1 MPRQSTVTE
10 IRLNNIKGCLTPALM
25 LLKELNDA
33 FGPPFI
39 QPIANTIES
48 LIDMVQNVKRNKD
61 DCAQLMESIHPVLYA
76 IINLYLKAETVES
89 LSPEM
94 LDNIGKF
101 METLHK
107 IYTFLEGQ
115 QDGNRIKYLFRNN
128 EVHKLFRDCHAGLD
142 QAVEVFEVTTRPLWV
157 NDIDVMKKTAQLM
170 HKQLFELIQTLSDS
184 STNSNR
190 SSFNLIFNAA
200 FKAQDLLWSSIGGGD
215 HHEMLN
221 QESPRIAI
229 LGGGGMGKTSLAKA
243 ILHYPQTL
251 EKFQHRFFVSAEAA
265 TTSIELAAL
274 IGLHVGL
281 KPGTDLTRPV
291 VQYLSQKPS
300 CLLILDNL
308 ETVWEPM
315 QSRGGIEEF
324 LSLLTEPW
332 FHFCITDFY
341 QITMRGAERPGKV
354 HWTHPF
360 LLPLQPLSA
369 EAAQQTFM
377 DITDNVYIKED
388 MEQILQFTDNMPL
401 AVDLI
406 AHLADYEGLSNVL
419 TRWQTERTSLLSLG
433 YDRKSNVDVSISLSL
448 SSPRITS
455 ESKKLLS
462 LLSILP
468 DGLSDG
474 ELIQYKLPIHNILS
488 CKSALLATSLAYQ
501 DGNRRLRSL
510 MPMREH
516 VQKFLPPSP
525 ALVQCLSKRFY
536 ALLELYQKFD
546 GEQLG
551 PVINQITLNLANF
564 HQVLQQG
571 LCNHTP
577 DLGITIHNISS
588 LNSFYRLTGR
598 GYTGLLD
605 SILPI
610 LPGLDDPQLQ
620 LYFTTEVLKS
630 IAYYPSLDREQFIAQ
645 ALNVIEH
652 INNPLL
658 ECKFYLAAG
667 IYFLNHTS
675 NISQAMQFYE
685 KALELSMSCRD
696 TNEQCGT
703 LISIAL
709 LIYKAGDYCTAQ
721 AHIAEALQLLKLVP
735 NLFQEARAL
744 WIGAV
749 CSTHLGNFLQAM
761 DNLHRGR
768 ILLGICGLTGGKLDH
783 IMIIQQGEIHILKS
797 EYAQARSINSQIV
810 ANISPDQDTYT
821 YAISLLNIVHIDT
834 IYGDMQDVYHKLNQ
848 AKEMFNKLAG
858 SREIICCN
866 MTEADIELRE
876 KKFDLAKIRF
886 RECLH
891 SALGTDNEV
900 QSFCLERLADITAWP
915 SSEWEFKWPV
925 TYLGYAYKRKD
936 QLALHKALLCLGD
949 VFIVN
954 KDGKTAENLYMLAL
968 EGFTQMDV
976 HRSRAQCM
984 IHLGDYANKQGHTSK
999 AISLWQTAQPLFER
1013 SLQATDVT
1021 QIDMRLSAAE
1031 KRDQEA
1037 LTTLTAPDQWLNTGS
1052 SEIQQVE
1059 KTTLQQSQL
1068 QSNLVP
1074 GTGTATSIFFR
1085 ELDIKTSKFFF
1096 LLVPVHLNIC
1106 RKNPIRLASGSD
1118 VFQAVSR
1125 SYATTSLAAHDLGY
1139 GKQFQGSRMPDNL
1152 DASRNPLQAICVRVM
1167 PFNGP
1172 PAML

>member
-10 IRLNNIKGCLTPALM
+10 IRLNNIKGCLTPALT
-25 LLKELNDA
+25 LLKGLNGA

-48 LIDMVQNVKRNKD
+48 LINMVQNVKRNKD
-61 DCAQLMESIHPVLYA
+61 ECAQLMENIHPVLYA
-76 IINLYLKAETVES
+76 IINLHLKAETVES

-115 QDGNRIKYLFRNN
+115 QDGNRFKYLFRNN
-128 EVHKLFRDCHAGLD
+128 EVQKLFRDCHAGLN

-170 HKQLFELIQTLSDS
+170 HEELFELIQTLSDS

-190 SSFNLIFNAA
+190 SSVYQSGNESKNSSTSFSMLPPKPKIFYGRQSEVETIMKMLI
-200 FKAQDLLWSSIGGGD
+200 
-215 HHEMLN
+215 

-281 KPGTDLTRPV
+281 NPGTDLTSPV

-324 LSLLTEPW
+324 LLLLTEVK
-332 FHFCITDFY
+332 HLALL
-341 QITMRGAERPGKV
+341 ITMRGAERPGKV
-354 HWTHPF
+354 HWTRPF

-377 DITDNVYIKED
+377 DITDNAYTKED

-419 TRWQTERTSLLSLG
+419 ARWQTERTSLLTLG
-433 YDRKSNVDVSISLSL
+433 YDRKSNMDVSISLSL

-455 ESKKLLS
+455 ESKELLS

-474 ELIQYKLPIHNILS
+474 ELVQYKLPIHNILS
-488 CKSALLATSLAYQ
+488 CKSALLATSLVYQ
-501 DGNRRLRSL
+501 DSNRRLRSL

-516 VQKFLPPSP
+516 VQKFLPPSLV
-525 ALVQCLSKRFY
+525 LVQCLHKQLY
-536 ALLELYQKFD
+536 ALLKLYQKYD

-551 PVINQITLNLANF
+551 PVINQIKLNLANF

-571 LCNHTP
+571 LYNHTP
-577 DLGITIHNISS
+577 DLGITIHSILS
-588 LNSFYRLTGR
+588 LNSFYRVTGR

-610 LPGLDDPQLQ
+610 LPELNDPQLQ
-620 LYFTTEVLKS
+620 LHFIIEVLMS
-630 IAYYPSLDREQFIAQ
+630 YEYYPSLNRAQFIMQ
-645 ALNVIEH
+645 APSMLEH

-658 ECKFYLAAG
+658 ECKFYFAAG
-667 IYFLNHTS
+667 IHTS
-675 NISQAMQFYE
+675 FCRSDIPQAMQFFN
-685 KALELSMSCRD
+685 KALDLSRSCRD
-696 TNEQCGT
+696 TNEQCSV
-703 LISIAL
+703 LIRIAQL
-709 LIYKAGDYCTAQ
+709 KYSTGDYCTAQ
-721 AHIAEALQLLKLVP
+721 AHIAEALQLLKSAP
-735 NLFQEARAL
+735 NLIQETRAL
-744 WIGAV
+744 YIEAV
-749 CSTHLGNFLQAM
+749 CSTCLGNFLQAM
-761 DNLHRGR
+761 NSLHRGR
-768 ILLGICGLTGGKLDH
+768 LILGVCGLAGGDMDH
-783 IMIIQQGEIHILKS
+783 RLAIQQGEIYLLKS
-797 EYAQARSINSQIV
+797 EYAQARSIYSQILATV
-810 ANISPDQDTYT
+810 SPDQT
-821 YAISLLNIVHIDT
+821 AFIHAMLLLNIAHIDT
-834 IYGDMQDVYHKLNQ
+834 MCGDMRDVYHKLNQ
-848 AKEMFNKLAG
+848 AKEIFKKFAD
-858 SREIICCN
+858 SRGIICCN
-866 MTEADIELRE
+866 TTEAHIELRE

-886 RECLH
+886 QECLH
-891 SALGTDNEV
+891 SAPGKDNQV
-900 QSFCLERLADITAWP
+900 GSLCLERLADITAWP
-915 SSEWEFKWPV
+915 SSKWQFRWPV
-925 TYLGYAYKRKD
+925 TYLGYAYKTKD
-936 QLALHKALLCLGD
+936 KFALHKALLCLGD
-949 VFIVN
+949 VFIIN

-976 HRSRAQCM
+976 HCSQAQCM
-984 IHLGDYANKQGHTSK
+984 IRLGDLANEQGHISK
-999 AISLWQTAQPLFER
+999 AISLWQTARPLFER

-1021 QIDMRLSAAE
+1021 QIDVRLSAAE
-1031 KRDQEA
+1031 KCDQKA
-1037 LTTLTAPDQWLNTGS
+1037 LTTLTAPDQWLNMGS

-1059 KTTLQQSQL
+1059 S
-1068 QSNLVP
+1068 
-1074 GTGTATSIFFR
+1074 A
-1085 ELDIKTSKFFF
+1085 
-1096 LLVPVHLNIC
+1096 HLE
-1106 RKNPIRLASGSD
+1106 GSEG
-1118 VFQAVSR
+1118 VVSV
-1125 SYATTSLAAHDLGY
+1125 L
-1139 GKQFQGSRMPDNL
+1139 MP
-1152 DASRNPLQAICVRVM
+1152 C
-1167 PFNGP
+1167 
-1172 PAML
+1172 

>member
-10 IRLNNIKGCLTPALM
+10 IRLKNIKGCLTPALT

-33 FGPPFI
+33 FAPPFI
-39 QPIANTIES
+39 RPIANTIES
-48 LIDMVQNVKRNKD
+48 LLDMVQNVKRNKD
-61 DCAQLMESIHPVLYA
+61 ECAQLMENIHPVLYA
-76 IINLYLKAETVES
+76 IINLHLKAETVES

-115 QDGNRIKYLFRNN
+115 QDGNRFKYLFRNN
-128 EVHKLFRDCHAGLD
+128 ELQKLFRDCHAGLD

-170 HKQLFELIQTLSDS
+170 HEELLELIQTLSDS
-184 STNSNR
+184 STNSNG
-190 SSFNLIFNAA
+190 SSPKIFYGRQLEVETIM
-200 FKAQDLLWSSIGGGD
+200 K
-215 HHEMLN
+215 MLN

-281 KPGTDLTRPV
+281 NPGTDLTRPV

-308 ETVWEPM
+308 ETVWEPI

-324 LSLLTEPW
+324 LSLLTEVK
-332 FHFCITDFY
+332 HLALLT
-341 QITMRGAERPGKV
+341 TMRGAERPGKV

-360 LLPLQPLSA
+360 LLPLQSLSA

-377 DITDNVYIKED
+377 DITDNAYKKED

-419 TRWQTERTSLLSLG
+419 ARWKTERTSSLSLG
-433 YDRKSNVDVSISLSL
+433 YDRKSNMDVSIGLSL

-455 ESKKLLS
+455 ESKELLS

-474 ELIQYKLPIHNILS
+474 ELIQYKLPICNILS

-501 DGNRRLRSL
+501 DGDRRLRSL

-516 VQKFLPPSP
+516 VQKFLPPSL
-525 ALVQCLSKRFY
+525 ALVQCLRKGFY
-536 ALLELYQKFD
+536 ELLELYQKYN

-564 HQVLQQG
+564 HQVLQQE
-571 LCNHTP
+571 LYNHAP
-577 DLGITIHNISS
+577 DLGITIHSISS
-588 LNSFYRLTGR
+588 LNSFHRFTGR

-620 LYFTTEVLKS
+620 LHFITEVLRS
-630 IAYYPSLDREQFIAQ
+630 SAYYPSLDREQFITQ
-645 ALNVIEH
+645 APNMIEH

-658 ECKFYLAAG
+658 ECKFYQAAG
-667 IYFLNHTS
+667 LYFRDFKSDIH
-675 NISQAMQFYE
+675 QAMQFYN
-685 KALELSMSCRD
+685 KALDLSRSCRD
-696 TNEQCGT
+696 TNKECSA
-703 LISIAL
+703 LISIARL
-709 LIYKAGDYCTAQ
+709 KARTGDYCAAQ
-721 AHIAEALQLLKLVP
+721 AHIAKALQLSKSAS
-735 NLFQEARAL
+735 NLWQEANAL
-744 WIGAV
+744 YVEAV
-749 CSTHLGNFLQAM
+749 CSLYLGNFLQAI
-761 DNLHRGR
+761 DNIQRGR
-768 ILLGICGLTGGKLDH
+768 ILLGICGLDGGNSGHRMASL
-783 IMIIQQGEIHILKS
+783 QGEIHFLKS
-797 EYAQARSINSQIV
+797 EYAQARSIHSQI
-810 ANISPDQDTYT
+810 AATISPDQNAYAH
-821 YAISLLNIVHIDT
+821 AISLLNIAHIDT
-834 IYGDMQDVYHKLNQ
+834 ICGDIRDVYNKLSQ
-848 AKEMFNKLAG
+848 AKEILNKFAVG
-858 SREIICCN
+858 SRDILCCN
-866 MTEADIELRE
+866 GIEADVELRE
-876 KKFDLAKIRF
+876 KKFELAKIRF

-891 SALGTDNEV
+891 STWGINNEIE
-900 QSFCLERLADITAWP
+900 SFCLERLADITAWP
-915 SSEWEFKWPV
+915 SSEWQFRWPV
-925 TYLGYAYKRKD
+925 TYLGYAYKTKD
-936 QLALHKALLCLGD
+936 KLALHKALVCLGD
-949 VFIVN
+949 VFIIN
-954 KDGKTAENLYMLAL
+954 KDGTTAENLYMLAL

-984 IHLGDYANKQGHTSK
+984 IHLGDLANKQGHTSK

-1013 SLQATDVT
+1013 SLQATDVA
-1021 QIDMRLSAAE
+1021 QIDVRLSAAE
-1031 KRDQEA
+1031 KHDQEA
-1037 LTTLTAPDQWLNTGS
+1037 LTTLTAPDQWLNTRS
-1052 SEIQQVE
+1052 PEIQQVE
-1059 KTTLQQSQL
+1059 S
-1068 QSNLVP
+1068 
-1074 GTGTATSIFFR
+1074 A
-1085 ELDIKTSKFFF
+1085 
-1096 LLVPVHLNIC
+1096 HLE
-1106 RKNPIRLASGSD
+1106 GSEG
-1118 VFQAVSR
+1118 VVSV
-1125 SYATTSLAAHDLGY
+1125 L
-1139 GKQFQGSRMPDNL
+1139 
-1152 DASRNPLQAICVRVM
+1152 
-1167 PFNGP
+1167 
-1172 PAML
+1172 MLC

>member
-1 MPRQSTVTE
+1 MPRPSTVTE
-10 IRLNNIKGCLTPALM
+10 IRLNNIKGCLTPALT

-61 DCAQLMESIHPVLYA
+61 ECAQLMENIHPVLYA
-76 IINLYLKAETVES
+76 IINLHLKAEPVES

-94 LDNIGKF
+94 LNNIGKF

-115 QDGNRIKYLFRNN
+115 QDGNRIEYLFRNN
-128 EVHKLFRDCHAGLD
+128 EVQKLFRDCQGGLD

-157 NDIDVMKKTAQLM
+157 NDIDMMKKTAQLM
-170 HKQLFELIQTLSDS
+170 HEELFELIQTLSDS

-190 SSFNLIFNAA
+190 SSVYQGGNESKNSSTSFSMLPSKPKIFYGRQLEVETIV
-200 FKAQDLLWSSIGGGD
+200 K
-215 HHEMLN
+215 MLN

-229 LGGGGMGKTSLAKA
+229 LGGGGMGKTSLAKT

-281 KPGTDLTRPV
+281 NPGTNLTKPV

-324 LSLLTEPW
+324 LSLLTEVK
-332 FHFCITDFY
+332 HLALL
-341 QITMRGAERPGKV
+341 ITMRGAERPGKV

-377 DITDNVYIKED
+377 DITDNAYINED

-406 AHLADYEGLSNVL
+406 AHLSDYEGLSNVL
-419 TRWQTERTSLLSLG
+419 ARWKTERTSLLALG
-433 YDRKSNVDVSISLSL
+433 LSL

-455 ESKKLLS
+455 ESKELLS

-474 ELIQYKLPIHNILS
+474 ELVQYKLPIRNILS
-488 CKSALLATSLAYQ
+488 CKTALLATSLAYQ
-501 DGNRRLRSL
+501 DSNRRLRSL

-516 VQKFLPPSP
+516 VQKFLPPSL
-525 ALVQCLSKRFY
+525 ALVQCLHKQFY
-536 ALLELYQKFD
+536 ALLELYQKYK

-571 LCNHTP
+571 LYNHIP
-577 DLGITIHNISS
+577 DLGITIYSISS

-610 LPGLDDPQLQ
+610 LPGLDDPRLQ
-620 LYFTTEVLKS
+620 LHFIIEVLKS
-630 IAYYPSLDREQFIAQ
+630 SAYYPSLDREQFITQ
-645 ALNVIEH
+645 APNMIEH

-658 ECKFYLAAG
+658 ECKFYHAAG
-667 IYFLNHTS
+667 VYFRLHRS
-675 NISQAMQFYE
+675 DICQAMQFYN
-685 KALELSMSCRD
+685 KALDLSRSCQD
-696 TNEQCGT
+696 TNEEGNV
-703 LISIAL
+703 LLGIAQL
-709 LIYKAGDYCTAQ
+709 EIRTGDYCTAQ
-721 AHIAEALQLLKLVP
+721 AHIAKALQLSKSAP
-735 NLFQEARAL
+735 NLFLEANAL
-744 WIGAV
+744 YIGAL
-749 CSTHLGNFLQAM
+749 CSTYLGNFLQAI
-761 DNLHRGR
+761 DSLHRGR
-768 ILLGICGLTGGKLDH
+768 MILSICGLAGGDLDH
-783 IMIIQQGEIHILKS
+783 GLANQQGEIHLLKS
-797 EYAQARSINSQIV
+797 EYAQARSIYSQIV
-810 ANISPDQDTYT
+810 ATVSHDHNEYA
-821 YAISLLNIVHIDT
+821 YAISLINIAHIDT
-834 IYGDMQDVYHKLNQ
+834 MCGDTRDVYHKLNQ
-848 AKEMFNKLAG
+848 AKEIFNKFAG
-858 SREIICCN
+858 SREIIYCN
-866 MTEADIELRE
+866 TTEADIELRE

-891 SALGTDNEV
+891 STWGIDNEIE
-900 QSFCLERLADITAWP
+900 SLCLERLADITAWP
-915 SSEWEFKWPV
+915 SSEWQFRWPV
-925 TYLGYAYKRKD
+925 TYLGYAYKRNNNF
-936 QLALHKALLCLGD
+936 ALYKAFLCLGD
-949 VFIVN
+949 VFIIN
-954 KDGKTAENLYMLAL
+954 KDEKTAENLYMMAL
-968 EGFTQMDV
+968 KGFTQMDI

-984 IHLGDYANKQGHTSK
+984 IRLGDLANKQGHTSK

-1013 SLQATDVT
+1013 SLQATDVA
-1021 QIDMRLSAAE
+1021 QIDVRLSAAE
-1031 KRDQEA
+1031 KHDQEA

-1059 KTTLQQSQL
+1059 S
-1068 QSNLVP
+1068 
-1074 GTGTATSIFFR
+1074 A
-1085 ELDIKTSKFFF
+1085 
-1096 LLVPVHLNIC
+1096 HLE
-1106 RKNPIRLASGSD
+1106 GSEG
-1118 VFQAVSR
+1118 VVSV
-1125 SYATTSLAAHDLGY
+1125 LI
-1139 GKQFQGSRMPDNL
+1139 P
-1152 DASRNPLQAICVRVM
+1152 C
-1167 PFNGP
+1167 
-1172 PAML
+1172 

>member
-10 IRLNNIKGCLTPALM
+10 IRLNNIKGCLTPALT

-39 QPIANTIES
+39 QPIANTIEC

-61 DCAQLMESIHPVLYA
+61 ECAQLVENIHPVLYT
-76 IINLYLKAETVES
+76 IINLHLKAETVES

-94 LDNIGKF
+94 LNNIGKF

-107 IYTFLEGQ
+107 IYTFLQGQ
-115 QDGNRIKYLFRNN
+115 QDGNRFKYLFRNN
-128 EVHKLFRDCHAGLD
+128 EVQKLFRECHAGLD

-157 NDIDVMKKTAQLM
+157 NDVDVLKKTAQLM
-170 HKQLFELIQTLSDS
+170 HEELFELIQTLSDS
-184 STNSNR
+184 STSSNG
-190 SSFNLIFNAA
+190 SPKIFYGRQSEVETIM
-200 FKAQDLLWSSIGGGD
+200 KI
-215 HHEMLN
+215 LN

-243 ILHYPQTL
+243 ILHHPQTL

-281 KPGTDLTRPV
+281 NPGTDLTKPV

-324 LSLLTEPW
+324 LSLLTEVK
-332 FHFCITDFY
+332 
-341 QITMRGAERPGKV
+341 QLALLITMRGAERPGKV

-377 DITDNVYIKED
+377 DITDNAYIKED

-419 TRWQTERTSLLSLG
+419 ARWQTERTSLLTLG
-433 YDRKSNVDVSISLSL
+433 YDRKSNIDVSISLSL

-455 ESKKLLS
+455 ESKELLS

-474 ELIQYKLPIHNILS
+474 ELVQYKLPICNILS
-488 CKSALLATSLAYQ
+488 CKTALLATSLAYQ
-501 DGNRRLRSL
+501 DGNRRLRLL
-510 MPMREH
+510 MLMQEH
-516 VQKFLPPSP
+516 VQKFLPPSL
-525 ALVQCLSKRFY
+525 ALVQCLHKQFY
-536 ALLELYQKFD
+536 ALLELYQKYN

-571 LCNHTP
+571 LYNYTL
-577 DLGITIHNISS
+577 DLGITIRSISF

-598 GYTGLLD
+598 GCTGLLD
-605 SILPI
+605 SILRI
-610 LPGLDDPQLQ
+610 FPGLDEPQLQ
-620 LYFTTEVLKS
+620 LHFITEVLKS
-630 IAYYPSLDREQFIAQ
+630 LDYYPSLDREQFIMQ
-645 ALNVIEH
+645 APNMIEH

-658 ECKFYLAAG
+658 ECDFYHAAG
-667 IYFLNHTS
+667 FYFQKCRFD
-675 NISQAMQFYE
+675 IRQAMIFYN
-685 KALELSMSCRD
+685 KALDLSRSCGD
-696 TNEQCGT
+696 TNKQCIT
-703 LISIAL
+703 LMSIAL
-709 LIYKAGDYCTAQ
+709 LKSKTGDYFTAQ
-721 AHIAEALQLLKLVP
+721 AHIAEAQQLSKSAS
-735 NLFQEARAL
+735 NLWQEANAL
-744 WIGAV
+744 YVEAV
-749 CSTHLGNFLQAM
+749 CSLYLGNFLQAI
-761 DNLHRGR
+761 DNVQRGR
-768 ILLGICGLTGGKLDH
+768 ILLGICGLAGGNSGHRMASL
-783 IMIIQQGEIHILKS
+783 QGEIHFLKS
-797 EYAQARSINSQIV
+797 EYAQARSIHSQIV
-810 ANISPDQDTYT
+810 ATVSPDHNAYI

-834 IYGDMQDVYHKLNQ
+834 LCGDVMDVYHKLNQ
-848 AKEMFNKLAG
+848 VKEIFNKFPR
-858 SREIICCN
+858 SQDIIMCD

-876 KKFDLAKIRF
+876 KKFDMAKITF
-886 RECLH
+886 QECLH
-891 SALGTDNEV
+891 SIWGTDSEAE
-900 QSFCLERLADITAWP
+900 SFCLERLANITAWP
-915 SSEWEFKWPV
+915 SSEWQFRWPV
-925 TYLGYAYKRKD
+925 TYLGYAYRTKD
-936 QLALHKALLCLGD
+936 NLAIHKALLCLGD

-954 KDGKTAENLYMLAL
+954 TDGKTAENLYILAL

-984 IHLGDYANKQGHTSK
+984 IRLGDLANKQGHTSK
-999 AISLWQTAQPLFER
+999 AISLWQTARPLFER
-1013 SLQATDVT
+1013 SLQAADVA
-1021 QIDMRLSAAE
+1021 QIDVRLSAAE
-1031 KRDQEA
+1031 KHDQEA

-1059 KTTLQQSQL
+1059 SAHLEGSEGVV
-1068 QSNLVP
+1068 SVLVP
-1074 GTGTATSIFFR
+1074 
-1085 ELDIKTSKFFF
+1085 
-1096 LLVPVHLNIC
+1096 C
-1106 RKNPIRLASGSD
+1106 
-1118 VFQAVSR
+1118 
-1125 SYATTSLAAHDLGY
+1125 
-1139 GKQFQGSRMPDNL
+1139 
-1152 DASRNPLQAICVRVM
+1152 
-1167 PFNGP
+1167 
-1172 PAML
+1172 